1 MRGKFTKW
9 VVSAASCYVLL
20 AAPAIAEVTQTTDTG
35 FVTRDTA
42 NVAATPLETWLALI
56 KPGDWW
62 NDNHTWSGDAANM
75 TLVPQAGGCFC
86 ERIPGDDGDEGFA
99 MDGSSRHMEV
109 IQAFPLRVLRMRGGL
124 GPLQGEPAT
133 GILTITLKEIEGGT
147 RVLWEYNVGGPM
159 RFEIGEISKAVDG
172 VMSEQLNGLQA
183 HLGALEGAE
192 EEAGEENVDSGAQ
205 GNNDDGDLGN
215 DGDNLDNESAT
226 AEPDELSLEEQ
237 IDALAS
243 DEK

>member
-1 MRGKFTKW
+1 MRGTFRKSVFAGLA
-9 VVSAASCYVLL
+9 AASVAISAPL
-20 AAPAIAEVTQTTDTG
+20 AAEVVETNATG

-42 NVAATPLETWLALI
+42 RVAATPLETWLALI

-62 NDNHTWSGDAANM
+62 NDNHSWSGDASNM

-86 ERIPGDDGDEGFA
+86 EAIPGDDADGGFA
-99 MDGSSRHMEV
+99 MDGSSTHMTV

-159 RFEIGEISKAVDG
+159 RFDISEISGAVDG
-172 VMSEQLNGLQA
+172 VMSQQLQGLQT
-183 HLGALEGAE
+183 HLGAL
-192 EEAGEENVDSGAQ
+192 
-205 GNNDDGDLGN
+205 DGDDASDDEAEKPVVLEIPPPLP
-215 DGDNLDNESAT
+215 DGEDG
-226 AEPDELSLEEQ
+226 EPVKREPSSLEEQ
-237 IDALAS
+237 IDALLE
-243 DEK
+243 DD